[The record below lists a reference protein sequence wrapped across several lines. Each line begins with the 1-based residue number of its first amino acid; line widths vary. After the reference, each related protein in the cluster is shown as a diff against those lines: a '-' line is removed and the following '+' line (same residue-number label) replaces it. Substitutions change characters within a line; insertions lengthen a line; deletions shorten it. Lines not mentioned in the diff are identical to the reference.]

1 MCFGFAI
8 IIFHAVFLDRCLGK
22 RKMPSKKTF
31 QYSNFATIETLNKR
45 STESNVLKGE
55 VKTDEGGGVEQ
66 MAWLEWHLALCLISG
81 ERLAVIVDRG
91 GEWKPGVLFLVFQ
104 SHGLLLLPLLLSFP
118 ISPSPISRSLPIV
131 AIPTCLLSSVYHT
144 APLARA
150 QQSGGRYFSRARV
163 PSSF

>member
-1 MCFGFAI
+1 MFWVCNNHISCNFFRPLFGQAKN
-8 IIFHAVFLDRCLGK
+8 ALQ
-22 RKMPSKKTF
+22 KTF

-55 VKTDEGGGVEQ
+55 VKTDKGGGVEQ

-118 ISPSPISRSLPIV
+118 ISPISRTLPIV